1 MYNVNGVSMCIQGSA
16 YASWGRLAKSVALFV
31 QPVALVVQP
40 VII

>member
-1 MYNVNGVSMCIQGSA
+1 MCVQGPA
-16 YASWGRLAKSVALFV
+16 YASWGRLAKPVALVV